1 MQQQNKRVSKIA
13 DIGEL
18 NKRIQLMKMMDT
30 GKSIPILAKIFGKT
44 VFLQKYG
51 LKFLPCMAKNI
62 TLPFP

>member
-30 GKSIPILAKIFGKT
+30 GKINPNTGEDIRENSIFAEVWAK
-44 VFLQKYG
+44 V
-51 LKFLPCMAKNI
+51 
-62 TLPFP
+62 